1 MMSQMKYQIPRGI
14 LINNRPASDGTP
26 MELRHFAGAT
36 CDGTIQ
42 YRHYAGAASDG
53 TPVEL
58 RRYTGA
64 TRDGTPVE
72 HRHFAGAASYGTPV
86 EQRHYAGATR
96 DGTIQHRNYA
106 GAASDGTPVEHR
118 HYAGATRDGT
128 PHSSPMSQLVNRPMS
143 DHPFLYLETSA
154 EVYKKA
160 LELHDKGLIPI
171 VKELCDK
178 CVTEKRTRCSHI
190 PL

>member
-96 DGTIQHRNYA
+96 DGT
-106 GAASDGTPVEHR
+106 
-118 HYAGATRDGT
+118 

>member
-64 TRDGTPVE
+64 TR
-72 HRHFAGAASYGTPV
+72 
-86 EQRHYAGATR
+86 
-96 DGTIQHRNYA
+96 
-106 GAASDGTPVEHR
+106 DGTPVEHR